1 MFILKIKKK
10 NVFILIE
17 IRIIK
22 IGNKCIFKKIIL
34 EIVYR
39 KKKEFIL
46 LILIYICVFYLDWFI
61 LFF

>member
-1 MFILKIKKK
+1 MFILKIKK